1 MKTVLDCR
9 EIKNIPL
16 IEREITVDD
25 SKLFVS
31 FSLIGDLS
39 FFFEYHKDYECYD
52 ETIKSAEQFITS
64 EGKVTKDG
72 CLSEEIDFP
81 SNRVIQKSAY

>member
-52 ETIKSAEQFITS
+52 ESIKSAEQFITS